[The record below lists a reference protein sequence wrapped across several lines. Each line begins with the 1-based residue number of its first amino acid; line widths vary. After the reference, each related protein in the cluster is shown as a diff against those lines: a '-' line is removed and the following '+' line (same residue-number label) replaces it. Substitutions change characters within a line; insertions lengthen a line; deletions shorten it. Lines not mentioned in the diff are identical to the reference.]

1 MWVCDL
7 ENMQWT
13 KLVSWDLGY
22 KSKHIKADSLG
33 GFMENYLTQYAGC
46 VRNVTFYNIRGL
58 NSKTGKWTAAKSVT
72 FTVNNSVSKL
82 NYNGS
87 YNFGA
92 DDATFWIITSGVE
105 NLCRLPKSGKK
116 FSVKYTASGAPY

>member
-1 MWVCDL
+1 M
-7 ENMQWT
+7 
-13 KLVSWDLGY
+13 
-22 KSKHIKADSLG
+22 
-33 GFMENYLTQYAGC
+33 
-46 VRNVTFYNIRGL
+46 RNVTFYNIRGL

-116 FSVKYTASGAPY
+116 FSVKYAASDAPY